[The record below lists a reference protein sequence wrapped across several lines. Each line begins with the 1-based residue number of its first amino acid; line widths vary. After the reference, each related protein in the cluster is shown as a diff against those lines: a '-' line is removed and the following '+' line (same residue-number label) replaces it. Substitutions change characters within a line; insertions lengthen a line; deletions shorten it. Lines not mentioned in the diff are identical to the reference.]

1 MEISRRDF
9 IHIAAISGLGAAT
22 AANAETRTPSQ
33 ISLKDIYAF
42 KAKGNFSLLH
52 MCDLHAHIK
61 PLYWREPSTLISA
74 PKIVGTPG
82 FLCGE
87 AFAKHLKSAL
97 NEVNEIQEKSEVAV
111 ADMATGQV
119 KDLHQAALAIGKA
132 ETSMKLMLEIRNKAL
147 NAYKELGR
155 TQL

>member
-1 MEISRRDF
+1 MSEFGKIDN
-9 IHIAAISGLGAAT
+9 ISGLST
-22 AANAETRTPSQ
+22 TDL
-33 ISLKDIYAF
+33 LKNKTKI
-42 KAKGNFSLLH
+42 
-52 MCDLHAHIK
+52 
-61 PLYWREPSTLISA
+61 A
-74 PKIVGTPG
+74 PTGS
-82 FLCGE
+82 E
-87 AFAKHLKSAL
+87 AFANQLKTAMS
-97 NEVNEIQEKSEVAV
+97 EVNELQKSGENTL